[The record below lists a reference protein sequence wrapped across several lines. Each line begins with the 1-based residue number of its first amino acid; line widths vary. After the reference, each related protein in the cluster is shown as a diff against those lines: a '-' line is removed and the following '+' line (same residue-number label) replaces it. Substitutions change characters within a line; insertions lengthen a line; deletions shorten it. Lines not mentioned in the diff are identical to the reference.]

1 MNTSALAEFR
11 AEAEKE
17 FAEHAAT
24 TLSSLQLFKSEM
36 TRASANAA
44 KFRDSL
50 IEAQKSTNDNI
61 ATLQDAQHQANQR
74 LRSLETNMDFTV
86 NGIKE
91 LLANKNK
98 APDHLQEQDQHP

>member
-1 MNTSALAEFR
+1 MAR
-11 AEAEKE
+11 AND
-17 FAEHAAT
+17 
-24 TLSSLQLFKSEM
+24 
-36 TRASANAA
+36 NAA

-91 LLANKNK
+91 LLANNNN
-98 APDHLQEQDQHP
+98 APDNLQEQDQHP